1 MEDGSED
8 AEAAAIGEGWART
21 LRELTLREGRS
32 RRSEVVGT
40 LPAGEEIFIA
50 SLIGMRAQVTSPRTG
65 WISTSWEKQATVEA
79 LEVERTSPETND
91 DALSLADLPPIGPG
105 WARTLVEANVREG
118 RAKRSELRGALP
130 AGSRVLIAEVRG
142 PRAQLSQPYEG
153 WISVVTAQQEPVLV
167 QEEGPAR
174 KRSSSSEDAAKAPG
188 AKAAA
193 LPPAKAK
200 APAQATPAAAPAK
213 EAPKE
218 PSSSSDS
225 GSGSS
230 DSSSDAARKP
240 QASGA
245 LAMGAQVPPL
255 PPGGPPED
263 EPPEDESSWRARGLG
278 WWWTHQKAVVCK
290 GESRL
295 SEVLG
300 AIPAG
305 QTVFV
310 QEIRAERAFIREPL
324 QGWIPMA
331 SPRGH
336 AILAA
341 EAPATFPEPANAPEV
356 EPEEAGRKLAE
367 VELEEAT
374 PKALPGSLLLKKRQ
388 ERRSEHEEKR
398 EAQALEQ
405 AEHGEEAAPRQ
416 ETNAM
421 LALRHSG
428 RASAG
433 VPGTLQRRPLVS
445 LERSAS
451 ARVQFSE
458 RPEPGKLQRRSE
470 RPAARVSEAEVQ
482 KDPAKAQEQTEATL
496 IPGKLSAKL
505 QERKAKTEQERREA
519 EVAEARRREEARQ
532 LAEAAEA
539 AEVAEAAE
547 ARKREARQ
555 REARQLA
562 EAAEVA
568 EVAEARRMEEATQLA
583 EAADAAEVVEARRR
597 EEDRQQTEA
606 SEARR
611 REEATQLAEAAEA
624 AEVVEARR
632 REEESEARR
641 REEAKQL
648 AEAADAAEVVEA
660 RRREEDRHQTEA
672 SEARR
677 REEARQQSEASEAR
691 TREEATQLAE
701 AADAAEVV
709 EARRMEELEEQRRLA
724 ELAVVEKEEE
734 RQRAKAAEI
743 RSDEERWSEQALAED
758 KLPAAQKQPGA
769 AGNAQQE
776 TLESV
781 LLLQG
786 SPASTREDGLQGAE
800 TVGCAPGVSEL
811 PPALEHPKPMQEE
824 ELAVKTSMPASWQS
838 EPSPSPSRERSRAL
852 STGDL
857 VHHAQ
862 PRGEATEAIATLE
875 AMMLRVLHGP
885 VPSFDPEPERR
896 APRAVGGA
904 GSLAGRERGAKAGM
918 PTFTRQP
925 ASRPAPRNQLEAPK
939 PPEVEEEPLNEWW
952 AIEKA
957 ESQRRLR
964 ALEARLEAAEAQA
977 QEDGQWEGN
986 VPMVNVGR
994 SHATR
999 QFCGELP
1006 KDARLRERARLCE
1019 QELRE
1024 VSARRSLEAR
1034 VRQLEAEESQLEAEV
1049 AASAAAAAEGG
1060 GFGRRSVG
1068 AEASEA
1074 SAGRKQSFQARS
1086 GVAWIASPAFPSQ
1099 ALGGMY
1105 LSGLP
1110 LAALLFLGHCAATGA
1125 SLRDATQWLKQI
1137 SHRSLRVEEAL
1148 LEVRQKN
1155 YVLCAKVFVHLTL
1168 VVVMAQLKEFVE
1180 APNCCTLVRLLAP
1193 GAVYLSHV
1201 TLVVGWLKPTVW
1213 QVRLLSLFNYL
1224 IFAAFLLFNAI
1235 ADLEAASR
1243 IWTDKMIIA
1252 NRFVFTIVFLDTH
1265 LAAWGQLLFLLV
1277 NLFSKAINEGSS
1289 FIFMLDELS
1298 ICCAN
1303 LMLSVV
1309 LEALIRSRIQA
1320 MLDSADAES
1329 MVASFRRML
1338 RGLCD
1343 GDLLLDSNL
1352 RIQGEAHCLKHLL
1365 FSSTTMQGRDFTE
1378 LLAPSEQERFRAFL
1392 EAKAGETQAA
1402 PPCLRVSLRGS
1413 MDTRVSA
1420 DVFRVPVAGLMG
1432 AEHPYHLLALK
1443 EDSEANLPEV
1453 EPVPLDLGTRKAKGR
1468 CRSSGSSRSSRS
1480 RCRSGPLEEM
1490 TLMLNMNTA
1499 HYEVEQAHLS
1509 FKSVAETPTL
1519 RKLVRPTD
1527 WETIRENLAQIFS
1540 AKVKPKTLS
1549 NVRLRYP
1556 GSSGYLLAQKVKVS
1570 VHTSH
1575 AGSKLRLHFQDFAQE
1590 TSERQGGHMRDLAC
1604 IAERVSERGSSR
1616 REVLCPEP
1624 PPAPRS

>member
-174 KRSSSSEDAAKAPG
+174 KRSSSSEGSSDSSSGSSDSSSGSSDSSGSKDAAKAPG

-611 REEATQLAEAAEA
+611 REEARQ
-624 AEVVEARR
+624 
-632 REEESEARR
+632 
-641 REEAKQL
+641 
-648 AEAADAAEVVEA
+648 
-660 RRREEDRHQTEA
+660 QTEA

-677 REEARQQSEASEAR
+677 
-691 TREEATQLAE
+691 REEATQLAE